1 MFDSSLSLSLVYSPV
16 CVQHKIM
23 TTTMRSGF
31 VLDWLGNEFFVI
43 TIYSN
48 LGRPWLEQSMC
59 FIPFSITSCLAW
71 RRAIALNQCCSRWR
85 LDVLNF
91 SLRSA
96 MLLSS
101 FTSCISL
108 HSLSVRLNLVRLW
121 ISFCSAISFSTC
133 DFARFCCYFQKD
145 CNQTFQLAFV
155 LAWTD
160 FSSWRLRISNLLD
173 KQYVW
178 AHEIEY
184 FQKLSWN
191 TVYVS
196 YVHYLYIFFGLNRN
210 YA

>member
-1 MFDSSLSLSLVYSPV
+1 MFDSSLSLSLSLVYSPV

-133 DFARFCCYFQKD
+133 DFARSFPTTSVFYHCSETSTTLSVDFASLSMLKPSLSTD
-145 CNQTFQLAFV
+145 ALLRLAPHRTLTAFLSHSVSTVSNTF
-155 LAWTD
+155 
-160 FSSWRLRISNLLD
+160 R
-173 KQYVW
+173 
-178 AHEIEY
+178 
-184 FQKLSWN
+184 
-191 TVYVS
+191 
-196 YVHYLYIFFGLNRN
+196 
-210 YA
+210 